1 MSTIRVL
8 ANVKAEERF
17 GEEGLTLL
25 RLGGLS
31 DEMPAWFQRIEHDY
45 GHFEHEWM
53 DHPSSDGDTLVCE
66 PYDLSH
72 NALVDLLDFADRFG
86 LSVSISALS
95 AHYPT
100 RTLSISLSPQEDARA
115 A

>member
-1 MSTIRVL
+1 VSTIR
-8 ANVKAEERF
+8 AIATVKAEARF

-25 RLGGLS
+25 RLTGLS
-31 DEMPAWFQRIEHDY
+31 SEMPSWFQRIEHEFK
-45 GHFEHEWM
+45 GTEHDWM
-53 DHPSSDGDTLVCE
+53 DHPSSDGDTLIYE

-72 NALVDLLDFADRFG
+72 KALVDLLDFADRFG

-100 RTLSISLSPQEDARA
+100 RTVAIFLTPREEARA